1 MYNLLEIKSPFVEG
15 NLRVSDIV
23 KNNWDSRSGSTS
35 RVKRPMNAF
44 MVWSR
49 SQRRKVALENPKM
62 HNSEISKL
70 LGVSWKLLTDSEKQP
85 YFDEAKRL
93 RAKHKEEYPDYKYQ
107 PRRKTK
113 SFLNNRQRCYPKDR
127 CTNGTSSLTHE
138 QDTQKDLYFLTT
150 PQSYE
155 SNALISEIST
165 FNYAQQP
172 CTMYLGNWINMRNLP
187 PEQENPEM
195 WPLQNSGTVVNNT
208 EPLIYI

>member
-1 MYNLLEIKSPFVEG
+1 MYNFLEIKSSFVEED
-15 NLRVSDIV
+15 LRVSESV
-23 KNNWDSRSGSTS
+23 KNNWDNRSGSIS

-49 SQRRKVALENPKM
+49 SQRRKVAQENPKM

-70 LGVSWKLLTDSEKQP
+70 LGASWKLLTDNEKQP
-85 YFDEAKRL
+85 FIDEAKRL
-93 RAKHKEEYPDYKYQ
+93 RAKHREEHPDYKYQ

-113 SFLNNRQRCYPKDR
+113 SFMKNRQRCYPKDR
-127 CTNGTSSLTHE
+127 CTYGTSSLTQE
-138 QDTQKDLYFLTT
+138 QDTQKDLYSTT

-165 FNYAQQP
+165 FNYAQDP
-172 CTMYLGNWINMRNLP
+172 CTTHFGNWINVMNLP

-195 WPLQNSGTVVNNT
+195 WPLQNSGTVVNNIEHLT
-208 EPLIYI
+208 YI